1 MVFDPNTLCWV
12 DDCGMYSS
20 SESSDHYYI
29 PHRAVRNRCEPS
41 YIPNELT
48 TCISNRTAFCRTV
61 WDKLKDLV
69 PMLGGIILGLG
80 IVYGLNWL
88 DDKYS
93 ICAKAKAYFSGAS
106 EAATKDEPEAH
117 YDQGLSQEA
126 PPSPTT
132 WTIICCVCNARLD
145 ASHLRHLRSFD
156 CSCPNC
162 GSSLHVENQN

>member
-1 MVFDPNTLCWV
+1 MSYPTYAEVIVED
-12 DDCGMYSS
+12 
-20 SESSDHYYI
+20 
-29 PHRAVRNRCEPS
+29 PHRPARNRNTPTYARYEPS
-41 YIPNELT
+41 PYIR
-48 TCISNRTAFCRTV
+48 NRPGFWEVV

-106 EAATKDEPEAH
+106 EAATKDELEAH

-162 GSSLHVENQN
+162 GSNLHVENQN